1 MNMGLRIY
9 GRHFMYSTV
18 KEILIAKSV
27 KLSSTALYERSSLAQ
42 LVEHAAVNR
51 SAVGSSPTGGA
62 NKLSVQQPRSVVYD
76 IGRGTEK
83 ANSLFAIANAQQFE
97 KSSTNYEIGTLMN
110 AMYLFFYDL
119 LLEFFLNI
127 LYNISVVR
135 RSS

>member
-1 MNMGLRIY
+1 M
-9 GRHFMYSTV
+9 
-18 KEILIAKSV
+18 
-27 KLSSTALYERSSLAQ
+27 
-42 LVEHAAVNR
+42 
-51 SAVGSSPTGGA
+51 
-62 NKLSVQQPRSVVYD
+62 SVQQPRSVVYD
-76 IGRGTEK
+76 TGQGTET

-97 KSSTNYEIGTLMN
+97 KFLANYEIGTAMN

>member
-1 MNMGLRIY
+1 M
-9 GRHFMYSTV
+9 
-18 KEILIAKSV
+18 
-27 KLSSTALYERSSLAQ
+27 
-42 LVEHAAVNR
+42 
-51 SAVGSSPTGGA
+51 
-62 NKLSVQQPRSVVYD
+62 SVQQPRSVVYNT
-76 IGRGTEK
+76 GRGTEK

-127 LYNISVVR
+127 LYNINVVR

>member
-1 MNMGLRIY
+1 M
-9 GRHFMYSTV
+9 
-18 KEILIAKSV
+18 
-27 KLSSTALYERSSLAQ
+27 
-42 LVEHAAVNR
+42 
-51 SAVGSSPTGGA
+51 
-62 NKLSVQQPRSVVYD
+62 SVQQPRSVVYD
-76 IGRGTEK
+76 TSQGTET

-97 KSSTNYEIGTLMN
+97 KFLANYEIGTVMN

>member
-1 MNMGLRIY
+1 M
-9 GRHFMYSTV
+9 
-18 KEILIAKSV
+18 
-27 KLSSTALYERSSLAQ
+27 
-42 LVEHAAVNR
+42 
-51 SAVGSSPTGGA
+51 
-62 NKLSVQQPRSVVYD
+62 SVQQPRSVVYD
-76 IGRGTEK
+76 TGQGTET

>member
-1 MNMGLRIY
+1 M
-9 GRHFMYSTV
+9 
-18 KEILIAKSV
+18 
-27 KLSSTALYERSSLAQ
+27 
-42 LVEHAAVNR
+42 
-51 SAVGSSPTGGA
+51 
-62 NKLSVQQPRSVVYD
+62 SVQQPRSVVYD
-76 IGRGTEK
+76 MGQGTET

-97 KSSTNYEIGTLMN
+97 KFLANYEIGTAMN

>member
-1 MNMGLRIY
+1 M
-9 GRHFMYSTV
+9 
-18 KEILIAKSV
+18 
-27 KLSSTALYERSSLAQ
+27 
-42 LVEHAAVNR
+42 
-51 SAVGSSPTGGA
+51 
-62 NKLSVQQPRSVVYD
+62 SVQQPRSVVYD
-76 IGRGTEK
+76 TGQGTEK

-97 KSSTNYEIGTLMN
+97 KFLANYEIGTAMN

>member
-42 LVEHAAVNR
+42 SVEHAAVNR

-62 NKLSVQQPRSVVYD
+62 NKLSVQQSRSVVYD
-76 IGRGTEK
+76 TGRGTEK
-83 ANSLFAIANAQQFE
+83 ANSLFAAANAQQFE
-97 KSSTNYEIGTLMN
+97 KFLTN
-110 AMYLFFYDL
+110 
-119 LLEFFLNI
+119 
-127 LYNISVVR
+127 
-135 RSS
+135 

>member
-1 MNMGLRIY
+1 MNMGLRIC

-18 KEILIAKSV
+18 KEILITKSV
-27 KLSSTALYERSSLAQ
+27 KLSSTALYEHSSLAQ
-42 LVEHAAVNR
+42 SVEHAAVNR

-62 NKLSVQQPRSVVYD
+62 NKLSVQQPRSVVYGT
-76 IGRGTEK
+76 GRGTEK

-97 KSSTNYEIGTLMN
+97 KSSTNYEIGTVMN

-127 LYNISVVR
+127 LYNINVVR